1 MRTNGIFVHFQRI
14 SIYLEA
20 VHGNLCPERL
30 GQNQNVT
37 DITLVRSKKYSKCS
51 YFLGPSMLA
60 LLIVPKFCV
69 LSFYLDSYRHLR
81 GFFQPFID
89 VKLIFPKICPKI
101 GYWKVNSGSPSKN
114 LHDVF
119 VWGTN
124 GGGHPAD
131 HAPGVEHRLPASHAG
146 SRPAGHVM
154 VALDKYGKAN

>member
-1 MRTNGIFVHFQRI
+1 MAICVPRG
-14 SIYLEA
+14 
-20 VHGNLCPERL
+20 
-30 GQNQNVT
+30 
-37 DITLVRSKKYSKCS
+37 LVRTKTSPTLHLSGLKSKKRVRNLLFVYYKCS

-119 VWGTN
+119 V
-124 GGGHPAD
+124 
-131 HAPGVEHRLPASHAG
+131 
-146 SRPAGHVM
+146 
-154 VALDKYGKAN
+154 

>member
-1 MRTNGIFVHFQRI
+1 MHFQRI

-89 VKLIFPKICPKI
+89 VKLIFPKYAPRLDIGRLTQGHHPKTYMMYSFEAQTAVATPPI
-101 GYWKVNSGSPSKN
+101 MHQGLSTVSPP
-114 LHDVF
+114 VTR
-119 VWGTN
+119 V
-124 GGGHPAD
+124 PALR
-131 HAPGVEHRLPASHAG
+131 ATSW
-146 SRPAGHVM
+146 
-154 VALDKYGKAN
+154 